1 MNNKKPKIQIIG
13 GPCSAE
19 TEDQVLR
26 LAIWAKKLG
35 WIRFRAGLWK
45 PRTRP
50 GFFEGVGDKGLSWLK
65 AAQDA
70 SGVPTM
76 TEVATPRQAEKVLET
91 GLNGFWI
98 GARTTVNPFYVQEIV
113 EVIKG
118 TDTEVWIKNPIHPDL
133 NSWIGAIERFSSAG
147 LKNIGAI
154 HRGFF
159 VFRTSDLRNSPVWSI
174 PLGLKKHFP
183 ELPVFC
189 DISHIAGKSERLP
202 MVLRHAL
209 HLNFS
214 GIMAEIHEDPVCA
227 LTDSEQQ
234 IKPDFFSE
242 MIDEIQNNDF
252 KGKESMSNR
261 MMKSEKGQ
269 WFEAI
274 DLEIQRLQK
283 IQDDIP
289 NQMDELISHLR
300 IDKK

>member
-19 TEDQVLR
+19 TEQQVLR

-35 WIRFRAGLWK
+35 WSRFRAGLWK

-50 GFFEGVGDKGLSWLK
+50 GFFEGVGDKGLAWLK
-65 AAQDA
+65 AAEDA
-70 SGVPTM
+70 SGVPAM
-76 TEVATPRQAEKVLET
+76 TEVATPEQAEKVLEA
-91 GLNGFWI
+91 GLSGFWI
-98 GARTTVNPFYVQEIV
+98 GARTTVNPFYVHEIA

-133 NSWIGAIERFSSAG
+133 NSWIGAIERFSAAG

-159 VFRTSDLRNSPVWSI
+159 LFRTSDLRNSPVWSI

-202 MVLRHAL
+202 LVLKQAL
-209 HLNFS
+209 NLNFE
-214 GIMAEIHEDPVCA
+214 GIMAEIHENPVCA

-234 IKPDFFSE
+234 IKPDLFSA
-242 MIDEIQNNDF
+242 MIEEIHNNDYKNEESLSKMML
-252 KGKESMSNR
+252 KG
-261 MMKSEKGQ
+261 EKRQ
-269 WFEAI
+269 WVDAI

-283 IQDDIP
+283 IQNDIP
-289 NQMDELISHLR
+289 NQMDELIAHFR
-300 IDKK
+300 IDKN